1 MTLHEV
7 FTCLIVEPLWWTV
20 HPTYQMSPE
29 YTQHW
34 TITPES
40 DNLPRMTRELQEWS
54 GWSDTDCRIIA
65 LDLRILFSRKDRVNF
80 SALCPLRYNN
90 VYSKHPLA
98 SFTPSFSHVLIV
110 SLTLMHDSYHLP
122 CISKMEFQNFIGSNA
137 VPILWFWGLQVSS
150 SWWAL

>member
-1 MTLHEV
+1 
-7 FTCLIVEPLWWTV
+7 
-20 HPTYQMSPE
+20 
-29 YTQHW
+29 
-34 TITPES
+34 
-40 DNLPRMTRELQEWS
+40 MTRELQEWS

-65 LDLRILFSRKDRVNF
+65 LDLRILFSRKDGVNF
-80 SALCPLRYNN
+80 PTLCLLRYNN

-137 VPILWFWGLQVSS
+137 VPIL
-150 SWWAL
+150 